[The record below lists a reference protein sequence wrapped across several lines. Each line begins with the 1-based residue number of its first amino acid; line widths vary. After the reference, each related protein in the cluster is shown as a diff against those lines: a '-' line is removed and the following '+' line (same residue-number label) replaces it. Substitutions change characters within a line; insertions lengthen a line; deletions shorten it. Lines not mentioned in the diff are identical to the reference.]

1 MTGLGAIRCGGVVAK
16 FASCCCVAVRAARRS
31 AMAVR
36 FDCCCVLFA
45 SWRAP
50 NSAERVASML
60 ANVSSWPVICAA
72 A

>member
-1 MTGLGAIRCGGVVAK
+1 MRCGGVAARL
-16 FASCCCVAVRAARRS
+16 ASCCCVAVRAAQRS

-36 FDCCCVLFA
+36 LDCCCVLFA

-60 ANVSSWPVICAA
+60 ANASSCSSMFAA
-72 A
+72 T